1 MTKNLLPSLLALS
14 ALVAC
19 SCRGTRE
26 ASSQA
31 TTAPLVVHQVLLAGQ
46 PSPEA
51 SDALGVLLE
60 RAGAADVDVADT
72 AFLPDRHTEPTAQ
85 AAAFGAFAK
94 QGGPGHAL
102 FADLLGTPGRGVDEV
117 RGVLA
122 DRAGNVVW
130 QTRLRAGEPA
140 FDRAQPTEPMACLL
154 LLVRELQP
162 VLGLGDPER
171 HNAPT
176 GPLAAKLQARSGVP
190 DAAEQTAMA
199 ARLAAAKRL
208 GKDLTLVV
216 VPPRLG
222 AAHSGELAEQV
233 AAELRAAGY
242 GRVRVAKEPLPFRA
256 QPSPN
261 EQRVLWSAAHSLRSL
276 QARAG
281 GTEYVLA
288 IDLLLRS
295 EAQLGAVHTFL
306 LEPSGSLVWVDL
318 QNDHHRDFQAM
329 ATPNPA
335 AGAQLAARRLLAE
348 LR

>member
-1 MTKNLLPSLLALS
+1 MTKHPLPALLTLS

-19 SCRGTRE
+19 SCRGTGE
-26 ASSQA
+26 AASQ
-31 TTAPLVVHQVLLAGQ
+31 TNPTPLVVYQVLLAGQ

-60 RAGAADVDVADT
+60 RAGAPNVDVADI

-85 AAAFGAFAK
+85 AAAFGTFAK
-94 QGGPGHAL
+94 QEGSGHAL

-140 FDRAQPTEPMACLL
+140 FDRAKPAEPMACLL

-162 VLGLGDPER
+162 VLGLEDPER
-171 HNAPT
+171 RNAPT

-190 DAAEQTAMA
+190 DAAEQAAMA
-199 ARLAAAKRL
+199 ARLATAKQL
-208 GKDLTLVV
+208 GLDLPLVV

-222 AAHSGELAEQV
+222 TVHRSELAEQV

-242 GRVRVAKEPLPFRA
+242 NRVRVAKEPLPFRA

-281 GTEYVLA
+281 GTEHVVA
-288 IDLLLRS
+288 VDLVMRG
-295 EAQLGAVHTFL
+295 EGRLGAVHTFL
-306 LEPSGSLVWVDL
+306 LEPAGGLVWVDF
-318 QNDHHRDFQAM
+318 QNDHHRDFQAL
-329 ATPNPA
+329 AEPSPA
-335 AGAQLAARRLLAE
+335 AGAQLAARRLLHE